1 MRKRSGAIVFFR
13 NNLIRDA
20 CHPRLPKK
28 VEIQMADMMRGCS
41 SEGEHLPCKQGVMSS
56 NLTISTGIDPI
67 LPVCLTY
74 GKEDKYLMYIENC
87 IENKQSKTSGY
98 IPRPNPERSGRK
110 GI

>member
-1 MRKRSGAIVFFR
+1 
-13 NNLIRDA
+13 
-20 CHPRLPKK
+20 
-28 VEIQMADMMRGCS
+28 
-41 SEGEHLPCKQGVMSS
+41 
-56 NLTISTGIDPI
+56 